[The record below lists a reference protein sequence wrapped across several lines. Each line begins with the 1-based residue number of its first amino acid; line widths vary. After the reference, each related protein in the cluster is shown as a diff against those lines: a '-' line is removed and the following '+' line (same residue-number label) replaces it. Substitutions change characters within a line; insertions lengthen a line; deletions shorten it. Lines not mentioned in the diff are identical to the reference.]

1 MKKNKVLFFAL
12 LLFLFLASSQLART
26 EQQPK
31 LKIITTIYPLTELVQ
46 NITGDRGEVFQLI
59 PTGAEVHNFQ
69 LRPSDVAQ
77 LRQADLLVAVG
88 PALEPWLPKI
98 ETALGRKIKQKIY
111 FFDELK
117 KVGFP
122 GLVEQD
128 PHLWLDLK
136 ADDLLVKA
144 VVNQLAELDPKGR
157 LYYSE
162 RGQKLRAKISNLD
175 REFQEQLANCRS
187 NIFIVAGHQAFG
199 YLARRYHLQLVS
211 LVGANPES
219 RPGLKKIQEIIELIK
234 KEQVKAIFYESSVTP
249 YYARAIAQ
257 ETGIELYP
265 LSTGVH
271 LRPEEI
277 KNKIGFLQL
286 MKQNLETLKKA
297 LGCSGRKDRQ

>member
-1 MKKNKVLFFAL
+1 MKKHQVLLFGLIL
-12 LLFLFLASSQLART
+12 LLLQASAMPGLT
-26 EQQPK
+26 EERPK
-31 LKIITTIYPLTELVQ
+31 LRIVTTIYPLTEIVKG
-46 NITGDRGEVFQLI
+46 IAGDRGEVFQLI
-59 PTGAEVHNFQ
+59 PTGAEVHDFQ

-98 ETALGRKIKQKIY
+98 EAALGGKIRRQVY

-117 KVGFP
+117 KQGFP

-136 ADDLLVKA
+136 ADELLA
-144 VVNQLAELDPKGR
+144 EALLNQLAELDPEGR

-162 RGQKLRAKISNLD
+162 RGQKLQAEISALD
-175 REFQEQLANCRS
+175 REFQEQLMNCRS
-187 NIFIVAGHQAFG
+187 NLFIVAGHQAFG

-211 LVGANPES
+211 LVGANPEA

-234 KEQVKAIFYESSVTP
+234 KEKVRAIFYESSVTP
-249 YYARAIAQ
+249 YYARTIAE
-257 ETGIELYP
+257 ETGVELYP

-277 KNKIGFLQL
+277 KNKVGFLTL
-286 MKQNLETLKKA
+286 MRKNLETIKKA
-297 LGCSGRKDRQ
+297 LECPRRKE